1 MLVVDRCPKLVLT
14 SILGERGLIACG
26 VKMLN
31 AGEGAAK

>member
-1 MLVVDRCPKLVLT
+1 MSMVDRCPKLVLMT
-14 SILGERGLIACG
+14 ILGERGLIACD